1 MVVVYR
7 FLSRNRPVLLF
18 PHRSDLYRYSDSR
31 QPRTVL
37 IMQRTE
43 ILSSD
48 LIITHHLQGNQML
61 QFIGGHPVGH
71 ILDCR
76 PGKPAMP
83 AFAPISSNCSA
94 TLVLQGAATA
104 QPLATRLSA
113 LFSTTF
119 FPAPAPAAA
128 PATSPLAMP
137 PAIPADSVASVL
149 TVCF

>member
-18 PHRSDLYRYSDSR
+18 RIGQIFTDIRIRGSPEPYLSCNELRYLVVISSLPIICR
-31 QPRTVL
+31 VIRCSSSSEV
-37 IMQRTE
+37 
-43 ILSSD
+43 ILSAIS
-48 LIITHHLQGNQML
+48 LTAA
-61 QFIGGHPVGH
+61 PAS
-71 ILDCR
+71 
-76 PGKPAMP
+76 PAMP